1 MCGLSLC
8 INPVHMGN
16 KVVLQVGLS
25 ASCAKRKP
33 VVSDNVKDLPL
44 EIVIEIE
51 VLTEETAIQVCVCMR
66 VSVCRSCCFC
76 TAPVLISS
84 FRHWWTPGLTWI
96 HPNTGSL
103 THPAPAIIHTPTHS
117 QMHSWTQAHVYP
129 GLAIYESE
137 VLNGR
142 HTFRAFNVVV
152 DQHNN

>member
-51 VLTEETAIQVCVCMR
+51 VLTEETAIQVCVC
-66 VSVCRSCCFC
+66 VC
-76 TAPVLISS
+76 V
-84 FRHWWTPGLTWI
+84 
-96 HPNTGSL
+96 
-103 THPAPAIIHTPTHS
+103 
-117 QMHSWTQAHVYP
+117 
-129 GLAIYESE
+129 
-137 VLNGR
+137 
-142 HTFRAFNVVV
+142 
-152 DQHNN
+152 

>member
-25 ASCAKRKP
+25 ASCAKRKS

-66 VSVCRSCCFC
+66 VSVCRSCCFG

-84 FRHWWTPGLTWI
+84 FRH
-96 HPNTGSL
+96 
-103 THPAPAIIHTPTHS
+103 
-117 QMHSWTQAHVYP
+117 
-129 GLAIYESE
+129 
-137 VLNGR
+137 
-142 HTFRAFNVVV
+142 
-152 DQHNN
+152 